1 MPTGTELLR
10 WLLAAFHL
18 LAFGIGLGAIWVR
31 ARALQGAPDEG
42 CIRRVLRA
50 DSWWGV
56 AALLWLVTGLLRLMM
71 GTEKPTTYYMA
82 NHLFWLKMGLFIL
95 VFLLEVGPMIGFV
108 GWRNA
113 LRHGKAPDTSQAP
126 RWALTSRVQVG
137 LVVLLL
143 FVATAM
149 ARGLGAR

>member
-31 ARALQGAPDEG
+31 ARALQGVPEEG
-42 CIRRVLRA
+42 CVRRVLRA

-56 AALLWLVTGLLRLMM
+56 AALLWLATGLPRLLM
-71 GTEKPTTYYMA
+71 GTEKPTAYYLA
-82 NHLFWLKMGLFIL
+82 NHLFWLKMALFLL
-95 VFLLEVGPMIGFV
+95 VFLLELGPMLGFIR
-108 GWRNA
+108 WRNA
-113 LRHGKAPDTSQAP
+113 LRQGKAPDTTLAP
-126 RWALTSRVQVG
+126 RWALISRVEIG
-137 LVVLLL
+137 LVLVLL

-149 ARGLGAR
+149 ARGFGTR